1 MASTSETIFLG
12 SRRPPWA
19 YRHLLFVISRS
30 RYSRTCGRVTQD
42 LERRGPYATIIGAI
56 SIIGLMALLLQY
68 ALSGR
73 LQSVTQYAG
82 IDNGMRIHRKAG
94 QMIALFFFLHPFL
107 IILPRVTIAPEL
119 VVDDLWLML
128 TSAESQTGLLRLVDD
143 EYLGI
148 AGSVQRQ
155 AADVL

>member
-1 MASTSETIFLG
+1 MK
-12 SRRPPWA
+12 
-19 YRHLLFVISRS
+19 
-30 RYSRTCGRVTQD
+30 
-42 LERRGPYATIIGAI
+42 RRGPYATIIGAI

-82 IDNGMRIHRKAG
+82 IDNGMRIHRRAG

-107 IILPRVTIAPEL
+107 IILPRVAIAPQL

-128 TSAESQTGLLRLVDD
+128 TSAESQTGPLRLGDNGN
-143 EYLGI
+143 LGVV
-148 AGSVQRQ
+148 GSVQRQ